1 MKEARMKNEAQNSG
15 TMIVKASGE
24 KEVFDI
30 EKLKTSLR
38 NAGANVEM
46 ISAIAEDIQSWV
58 YDGLT
63 TRKIYSRAYSL
74 FKRMNKTGASLYKL
88 KNAIMEMGPSGHP
101 FEIFVGEIFRSR
113 GYAVQTALVL
123 DGASI
128 THEMD
133 VLASKGKE
141 QILAECKFSVKQGN
155 SVSIQVPLYV
165 HSRVADIEEKMRMD
179 IKHKDTIFETWIV
192 TNSRFTPDSI
202 RYSACK
208 GIHLMGWDFPKNE
221 GLKDA
226 IEREKIFPIT
236 VLSTLNKTEKSA
248 LLAKGIV
255 TCGQLLT
262 DPGILDDLDIVKK
275 KQKATRKELA
285 ELMGT
290 SR

>member
-1 MKEARMKNEAQNSG
+1 
-15 TMIVKASGE
+15 
-24 KEVFDI
+24 
-30 EKLKTSLR
+30 
-38 NAGANVEM
+38 
-46 ISAIAEDIQSWV
+46 
-58 YDGLT
+58 
-63 TRKIYSRAYSL
+63 
-74 FKRMNKTGASLYKL
+74 
-88 KNAIMEMGPSGHP
+88 
-101 FEIFVGEIFRSR
+101 
-113 GYAVQTALVL
+113 
-123 DGASI
+123 
-128 THEMD
+128 
-133 VLASKGKE
+133 
-141 QILAECKFSVKQGN
+141 
-155 SVSIQVPLYV
+155 
-165 HSRVADIEEKMRMD
+165 VADIEEKMRTD
-179 IKHKDTIFETWIV
+179 IKHKDTIFKTWIV

-202 RYSACK
+202 RYSECK